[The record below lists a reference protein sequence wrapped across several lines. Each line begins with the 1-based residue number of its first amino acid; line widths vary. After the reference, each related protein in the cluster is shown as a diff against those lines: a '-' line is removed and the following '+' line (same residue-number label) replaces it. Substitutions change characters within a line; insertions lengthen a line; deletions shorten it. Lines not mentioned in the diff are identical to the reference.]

1 MWNISNKIR
10 DINHK
15 INKSSHDFV
24 QKHLRFLLQMN
35 STDLALDWLM
45 HYKEIPPIYSKNII
59 EVIEFNSSKYL
70 KTKYLEYLTMTY
82 KISDNK
88 FYTELTISYI
98 SMIVDLVNQKY
109 EFNGEIDKDAIEND
123 QEIWKLRK

>member
-1 MWNISNKIR
+1 
-10 DINHK
+10 
-15 INKSSHDFV
+15 
-24 QKHLRFLLQMN
+24 
-35 STDLALDWLM
+35 M

-82 KISDNK
+82 KISDSK

-123 QEIWKLRK
+123 QEI